1 MISLGIAGKPN
12 VGKSTFFK
20 AATLAPAEVA
30 PYPFT
35 TISPNIGVAAV
46 RVRCPCVETVVR
58 EGARLSAGEFC
69 GSCVEGSRFIP
80 VQLIDVAGLVK
91 GAHEGRGLGN
101 EFLDDLRRAEAI
113 IQVVDVAGATDAE
126 GNPVGVGEHDPV
138 EDVISFEE
146 ELLLWVFGILK
157 RNWRKILRKA
167 SLERIPVAK
176 LIAEQLAGVGVSEAQ
191 VRTAISRSAV
201 SEDVK
206 DWDDEELRRIAS
218 QILRVSKRMVIAA
231 NKADIAPKENIR
243 RLQDFIRRR
252 EREQQAGSES
262 SKYDG
267 SEEESVSVS
276 GSESGREQEQER
288 ERMENGS
295 TAVIP
300 CSAEAELALRR
311 AAEKGIVKYLPG
323 DADFEIVGEVT
334 AAQRRALERIRE
346 FMRENGGTG
355 VQQVLNHAVF
365 HLLSYVVVY
374 PVEDEHKFSDSSG
387 GILPDAFLLKRGS
400 TARDLA
406 FAVHT
411 DIGKHFLFAIDA
423 RTKRRLGEKYELK
436 NNDIIKIVHTQ
447 R

>member
-46 RVRCPCVETVVR
+46 RVRCPCVEPLVR

-167 SLERIPVAK
+167 SLERIPVAR
-176 LIAEQLAGVGVSEAQ
+176 LIAEQLAGVSVSEAQ

-206 DWDDEELRRIAS
+206 DWDEEELRRIAS

-252 EREQQAGSES
+252 ERERASSEGSECV
-262 SKYDG
+262 G
-267 SEEESVSVS
+267 SGEESVVS
-276 GSESGREQEQER
+276 GSEREQEQER
-288 ERMENGS
+288 ERTENGS

-334 AAQRRALERIRE
+334 AAQKRALERIRD

-387 GILPDAFLLKRGS
+387 RILPDAFLLKRGS

>member
-1 MISLGIAGKPN
+1 M
-12 VGKSTFFK
+12 
-20 AATLAPAEVA
+20 
-30 PYPFT
+30 
-35 TISPNIGVAAV
+35 
-46 RVRCPCVETVVR
+46 
-58 EGARLSAGEFC
+58 
-69 GSCVEGSRFIP
+69 
-80 VQLIDVAGLVK
+80 
-91 GAHEGRGLGN
+91 
-101 EFLDDLRRAEAI
+101 
-113 IQVVDVAGATDAE
+113 VDVAGATDAE

-167 SLERIPVAK
+167 SLERIPAAK

-201 SEDVK
+201 SEEVK

-252 EREQQAGSES
+252 EREQQAGSE
-262 SKYDG
+262 G
-267 SEEESVSVS
+267 SEYSGSEKESVVSESVS
-276 GSESGREQEQER
+276 EHEQKRER
-288 ERMENGS
+288 ERTENGS

-334 AAQRRALERIRE
+334 AAQKRALERIRD

-387 GILPDAFLLKRGS
+387 RILPDAFLLKRGS
-400 TARDLA
+400 TTRDLA

>member
-1 MISLGIAGKPN
+1 
-12 VGKSTFFK
+12 
-20 AATLAPAEVA
+20 
-30 PYPFT
+30 
-35 TISPNIGVAAV
+35 
-46 RVRCPCVETVVR
+46 
-58 EGARLSAGEFC
+58 
-69 GSCVEGSRFIP
+69 
-80 VQLIDVAGLVK
+80 
-91 GAHEGRGLGN
+91 
-101 EFLDDLRRAEAI
+101 
-113 IQVVDVAGATDAE
+113 
-126 GNPVGVGEHDPV
+126 
-138 EDVISFEE
+138 
-146 ELLLWVFGILK
+146 
-157 RNWRKILRKA
+157 
-167 SLERIPVAK
+167 
-176 LIAEQLAGVGVSEAQ
+176 
-191 VRTAISRSAV
+191 
-201 SEDVK
+201 
-206 DWDDEELRRIAS
+206 
-218 QILRVSKRMVIAA
+218 MVIAA

-252 EREQQAGSES
+252 EREQAGSES
-262 SKYDG
+262 RECGG
-267 SEEESVSVS
+267 SEKESVV
-276 GSESGREQEQER
+276 SESEREQER
-288 ERMENGS
+288 ERERTENGS

-346 FMRENGGTG
+346 FMQENGGTG

-387 GILPDAFLLKRGS
+387 RILPDAFLLKRGS